1 MARQLTPI
9 WFEQVRHKL
18 RLPLWAGAVVVVFL
32 PFILLDALS
41 SYFAGAWGYYSTFEA
56 TQYPTVLPFLIL
68 EYYGAVYCYSR
79 IEHLQSYCQSLG
91 VGPDVGL
98 DMNSLTSL
106 KRITILAAGFFSVF
120 VPIYAFYG
128 TQNLSVEQSF
138 VVLTVPW
145 TYFFLVLATFVY
157 VYCYSMYSIYRMG
170 NLPLRL
176 KPFTEDR
183 TLGLRPFGA
192 VSLRLTLVYLALV
205 ALALVSTT
213 QQPSGVGLSG
223 AGAFYLVLLFTG
235 LAGASLILFTLPLV
249 GLHRKLVA
257 AKRRELSW
265 LGPRR
270 SKIVEVMRISS
281 DGGFDVDLLNEYN
294 RIGQVERDI
303 QQVHNWPLD
312 ISILARL
319 LAVILSITAIIL
331 SRVIANTFNF

>member
-1 MARQLTPI
+1 M
-9 WFEQVRHKL
+9 
-18 RLPLWAGAVVVVFL
+18 VFL
-32 PFILLDALS
+32 PFLLLDSLS
-41 SYFAGAWGYYSTFEA
+41 SYFVGAWGYYSTIEFP
-56 TQYPTVLPFLIL
+56 QYPTVVPFLIL

-79 IEHLQSYCQSLG
+79 IEHLRSYCQSLG
-91 VGPDVGL
+91 AGPEVGL
-98 DMNSLTSL
+98 DVNSLTIL
-106 KRITILAAGFFSVF
+106 KRIAVLAAGFFSVF

-128 TQNLSVEQSF
+128 TQNLTVEQSS

-145 TYFFLVLATFVY
+145 AYFFLVLATFVY
-157 VYCYSMYSIYRMG
+157 VYSYSMYSIYRMG

-192 VSLRLTLVYLALV
+192 VSLRLTLVYLAV
-205 ALALVSTT
+205 VVLASVSTI

-223 AGAFYLVLLFTG
+223 PGASYLVLTFTG
-235 LAGASLILFTLPLV
+235 LAIASLILFVLPLV
-249 GLHRKLVA
+249 GLHRKLLR
-257 AKRRELSW
+257 AKREELSW
-265 LGPRR
+265 LEPRR
-270 SKIVEVMRISS
+270 SKIVEMMRVSS
-281 DGGFDVDLLNEYN
+281 GRGFDVNLLNEYN
-294 RIGQVERDI
+294 RIGQVELDI